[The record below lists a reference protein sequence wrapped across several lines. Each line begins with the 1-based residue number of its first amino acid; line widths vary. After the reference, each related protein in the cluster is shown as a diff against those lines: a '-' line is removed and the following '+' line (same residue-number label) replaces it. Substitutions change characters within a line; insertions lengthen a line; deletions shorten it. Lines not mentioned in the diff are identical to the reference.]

1 MKAGARPIYLDYH
14 ATTPLDPR
22 VRQAMDQLLDA
33 GPGNPHS
40 ASHAYG
46 WRAAEALDRA
56 RGQVAALI
64 GARPEELVFTSGA
77 TEANNLAILGHMAAR
92 PDERRHIITSPIE
105 HACVEGAC
113 AHLLSQGYDV
123 TVLPIGR
130 DGLIDPAALATAI
143 RPDTAL
149 ASLMLANNEIGCLQP
164 LAELAAIC
172 RERGVTLHSDA
183 AQAAGK
189 VPLDLA
195 ALPLDLVSLT
205 AHKFYGPM
213 GIGALYVRPGT
224 PLAPRLFGGEQERGL
239 RPGTVPLPLAVG
251 FGAAAALADREL
263 AAEMPRIGALRDR
276 LLAGLR
282 ERLPALRVNG
292 TLNPRLPGNLNL
304 CCPKINAEDWLLA
317 CPDLAL
323 STGSACAS
331 GDQTPS
337 QVLAAIGLAPQEIT
351 ASIRIGI
358 GRFTT
363 AAEIDATIES
373 LARGAQQI
381 IAQSKVA

>member
-1 MKAGARPIYLDYH
+1 MSAERRPIYLDYH

-22 VRQAMDQLLDA
+22 VRQAMDRVLDA
-33 GPGNPHS
+33 GPANPHA

-46 WRAAEALDRA
+46 WRAAAALDKA

-64 GARPEELVFTSGA
+64 GARPEEVIFTSGA

-92 PDERRHIITSPIE
+92 ADGRRHVLVSPIE

-113 AHLLSQGYDV
+113 GHLLAQGCEV
-123 TVLPIGR
+123 TVLPVGR
-130 DGLIDPAALATAI
+130 DGLIDPEAFAAAI

-149 ASLMLANNEIGCLQP
+149 ASIMLANNEIGTLQP
-164 LAELAAIC
+164 LAELGVLC
-172 RERGVTLHSDA
+172 RARGVTLHSDG

-189 VPLDLA
+189 LPLDLA
-195 ALPLDLVSLT
+195 ALPLDLMSLS
-205 AHKFYGPM
+205 AHKMYGPM
-213 GIGALYVRPGT
+213 GIGALYLRPGT
-224 PLAPRLFGGEQERGL
+224 ALAPRLFGGEQERGL

-251 FGAAAALADREL
+251 FGAAAEL
-263 AAEMPRIGALRDR
+263 AMAELPAEMPRVAALRDR

-282 ERLPALRVNG
+282 KQLPDLRVNG
-292 TLNPRLPGNLNL
+292 TLAQRLAGNLNL
-304 CCPKINAEDWLLA
+304 RCPGLNAEDWLLA

-337 QVLAAIGLAPQEIT
+337 QVLAAIGLTPQEIT
-351 ASIRIGI
+351 ESIRIGI
-358 GRFTT
+358 GRFT
-363 AAEIDATIES
+363 AEAEIEAAIES
-373 LARGAQQI
+373 LVRGAQE
-381 IAQSKVA
+381 ARAKAAVA